1 MHREFNLLYNKPL
14 KEINGHCDK
23 LIRNHALYLWQKKM
37 YLQKHFEARRHMNM
51 CIQHETKQNNATPS
65 HVRTKQVSLCLS
77 LCPLF
82 TLLVAYKLHTWMGN
96 KDKGG
101 RCSRGTKLSF
111 ALFFL
116 LKTFF
121 KFWKPFCTLCSR
133 ASSLLPPPRPST
145 NTHT

>member
-101 RCSRGTKLSF
+101 
-111 ALFFL
+111 ALFPRNKVELCLVFSSQNIFQI
-116 LKTFF
+116 LKTLLYTVLT
-121 KFWKPFCTLCSR
+121 CEQ
-133 ASSLLPPPRPST
+133 SSATST
-145 NTHT
+145 SLH